1 MAWAIGIDLGGT
13 AIKIAVVDAV
23 GNMVGFER
31 HPTQLE
37 YGPQGIVAQ
46 LASLVGTVYSRCE
59 PGFGR
64 STFAGI
70 GLGVPGAVD
79 ASKGVLSY
87 PPNLPGW
94 ECFGIRDALHRE
106 LAASGICPPTYI
118 AVDNDANIAAFGEA
132 VFGAGRA
139 FDDFMMV
146 TLGTGVG
153 GGIVL
158 QRRIYRGGHGTAGEI
173 GYLTVDYQGETVHAG
188 VRGTVE
194 SLIGKAGISR
204 LGRARY
210 RKQGVGP
217 EAAGVFGSDL
227 DRLSPRTL
235 EAAARAGD
243 PVAREVWHEVGGVLG
258 VALAGVV
265 ALMDVRKFL
274 VGGGVSVAAD
284 LFIDS
289 ALDQMRVSTL
299 TSMHDGIEVIPASL
313 GNQAGVYGAA
323 ALCFERG

>member
-1 MAWAIGIDLGGT
+1 MVWAIGIDLGGT
-13 AIKIAVVDAV
+13 AIKIAVVDTA

-31 HPTQLE
+31 HPTMLDH
-37 YGPQGIVAQ
+37 GPKGTVAQ
-46 LASLVGTVYSRCE
+46 IASLAGTIYSRCE
-59 PGFGR
+59 PDFGR
-64 STFAGI
+64 SSFAGI

-94 ECFGIRDALHRE
+94 NCFGIRDALYRE
-106 LAASGICPPTYI
+106 LGMLGVCPGTYI
-118 AVDNDANIAAFGEA
+118 AVDNDANVAAFGEA

-158 QRRIYRGGHGTAGEI
+158 QRNIYRGSHGTAGEI
-173 GYLTVDYQGETVHAG
+173 GYLTVDYRGETVHAG

-194 SLIGKAGISR
+194 SLIGKEGISR

-210 RKQGVGP
+210 RKEGLTPETTGLFGP
-217 EAAGVFGSDL
+217 DL
-227 DRLSPRTL
+227 GLLSPRTL
-235 EAAARAGD
+235 EGAAKAGD

-258 VALAGVV
+258 VAFAGVV

-274 VGGGVSVAAD
+274 VGGGVSLAAD
-284 LFIDS
+284 LFIGS
-289 ALDQMRVSTL
+289 ALEQLKKSTL
-299 TSMHDGIEVIPASL
+299 VSMHDGIEVIPASL
-313 GNQAGVYGAA
+313 GNHAGVYGAA